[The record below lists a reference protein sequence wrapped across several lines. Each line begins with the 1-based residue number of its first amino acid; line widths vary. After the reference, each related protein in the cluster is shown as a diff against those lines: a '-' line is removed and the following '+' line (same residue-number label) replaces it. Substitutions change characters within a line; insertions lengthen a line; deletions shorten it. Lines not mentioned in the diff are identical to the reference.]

1 MKLTSYGKTIT
12 ALYQAK
18 NAQGTNVKCI
28 ATFNKNSNGG
38 PIIIGDMTKNKCNV
52 LAIIGQNNPI
62 PILLDQNFTR
72 CDFTYN
78 EIQALKEVFC

>member
-1 MKLTSYGKTIT
+1 MGGIYIT

-18 NAQGTNVKCI
+18 NAQGADVKCI
-28 ATFNKNSNGG
+28 ATVNKNSNGG

-78 EIQALKEVFC
+78 EIQALKEVLC